1 MKLKVV
7 ALVCAFLTP
16 LAAFGGE
23 VGSLDLPDLQGLQHQ
38 ATDSVN
44 ISLDPWL
51 LGTMSAF
58 MDDKDA
64 DSAAMKKMLSGIKSI
79 QIRSFAF
86 GSDFVYPT
94 SAIDGIRQQLSAP
107 GWSKMVQVHN
117 RKDREDVDIYLM
129 MDQHR
134 ANGFAL
140 IASDPRQLTIINIVG
155 SINMDDLP
163 VLERHFHIPPVGL
176 PTASLRV
183 F

>member
-1 MKLKVV
+1 MNLKIL
-7 ALVCAFLTP
+7 ALACALLMP
-16 LAAFGGE
+16 PAVFGGE
-23 VGSLDLPDLQGLQHQ
+23 AGTLDLPDLQSLQHQ

-51 LGTMSAF
+51 LGSLSAF

-86 GSDFVYPT
+86 GTDFVYPT

-117 RKDREDVDIYLM
+117 RKDHEDIDIYLM

-140 IASDPRQLTIINIVG
+140 IASDPRQLTLINIVG

-163 VLERHFHIPPVGL
+163 MLERHFHIPAVGI
-176 PTASLRV
+176 PTANL
-183 F
+183 

>member
-1 MKLKVV
+1 MKLRDIAVACALLIPPAVV
-7 ALVCAFLTP
+7 
-16 LAAFGGE
+16 GGE
-23 VGSLDLPDLQGLQHQ
+23 IGSVDLPDLQGLQHQ

-86 GSDFVYPT
+86 GTDFVYPA

-117 RKDREDVDIYLM
+117 HKEREDVDIYLM

-163 VLERHFHIPPVGL
+163 MLERHFHIPPVGL
-176 PTASLRV
+176 PTASL
-183 F
+183 